1 MASPD
6 SNPFRRSLLAC
17 AVAASVALSAGVS
30 LAQNTNNDRPNKAT
44 TEAKRTDND
53 ARKAWEQTHRASKII
68 GSEVRNPQD
77 QKVGS
82 VKDLVIGDPSSGT
95 ISHVVVAVG
104 GVMGMGDKL
113 FAVPFRDL
121 QQTPG
126 KNYLVLSTS
135 SDLSQAF
142 DEKSWPDQA
151 AWREGPQTSRTSL
164 PPAPDTTVASPSP
177 SSAAGTPTAS
187 SPPTSSTTT
196 GTTTPPPPAST
207 SPSTADT
214 TPQTTQ

>member
-1 MASPD
+1 MASLH
-6 SNPFRRSLLAC
+6 SNHFRRSVLAC
-17 AVAASVALSAGVS
+17 AVAAGLALSAGGTA
-30 LAQNTNNDRPNKAT
+30 AQNTNDDRSPKAS
-44 TEAKRTDND
+44 TEAKRAAND

-113 FAVPFRDL
+113 FAVPFSEL
-121 QQTPG
+121 QRVPG

-142 DEKSWPDQA
+142 DEKSWPNQA
-151 AWREGPQTSRTSL
+151 AWQDRNQSGRTSL
-164 PPAPDTTVASPSP
+164 PPATDTAAASPSASPASTPTTSTTTTSTTTTTTPAGTSP
-177 SSAAGTPTAS
+177 SSAETP
-187 SPPTSSTTT
+187 
-196 GTTTPPPPAST
+196 
-207 SPSTADT
+207 
-214 TPQTTQ
+214 PQTTQ